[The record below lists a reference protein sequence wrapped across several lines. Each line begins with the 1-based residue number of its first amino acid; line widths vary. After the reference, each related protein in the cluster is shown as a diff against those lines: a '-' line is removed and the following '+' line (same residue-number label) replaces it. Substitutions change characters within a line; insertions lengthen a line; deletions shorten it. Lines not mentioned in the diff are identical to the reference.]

1 MQREQRT
8 QKQYMMTELILKT
21 VCGHIWPFWMLKDKV
36 KTFKTLYIVKL
47 HSCFSF
53 LYGIGL
59 AGSSSPRQRIISMVT
74 KMMVT

>member
-47 HSCFSF
+47 HSC
-53 LYGIGL
+53 L